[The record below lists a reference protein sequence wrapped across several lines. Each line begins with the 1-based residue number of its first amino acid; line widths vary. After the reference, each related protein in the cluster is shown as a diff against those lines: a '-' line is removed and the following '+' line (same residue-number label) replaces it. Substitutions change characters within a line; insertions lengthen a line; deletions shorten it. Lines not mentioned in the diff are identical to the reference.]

1 MLKVLVASSKGGC
14 GKSTIASNLA
24 AHFALKGK
32 ATVLADADRQGSS
45 RNWCEKRAVLDS
57 AVLPLDATRKGWQQ
71 RVPED
76 ADCLIVDSGAGIRAS
91 EVAEFLE
98 DVNTLVVPVLP
109 SVVDLE
115 ATAPFLA
122 ELASL
127 PRIRKNKV
135 AVGLVANRTKPW
147 TQLTQQASERI
158 ASFPFPLVAQLRD
171 TQAYSLMNGLGKSI
185 FDYHSEAVRSHQ
197 EDWQKLLRWLKKHG
211 D

>member
-1 MLKVLVASSKGGC
+1 M
-14 GKSTIASNLA
+14 
-24 AHFALKGK
+24 
-32 ATVLADADRQGSS
+32 LADADRQGSS
-45 RNWCEKRAVLDS
+45 RNWCEKRAALDS
-57 AVLPLDATRKGWQQ
+57 AVLPLDATRKGWQKH
-71 RVPED
+71 VPDD
-76 ADCLIVDSGAGIRAS
+76 ADCLIIDSGAGIRAS
-91 EVAEFLE
+91 EVAEFLD

-122 ELASL
+122 ELAAL
-127 PRIRKNKV
+127 PRIRKHKV

-158 ASFPFPLVAQLRD
+158 GAFPFPLVAQLRD